1 MDVCSRSD
9 AKKQGKTR
17 YFTGKPC
24 THGHVAE
31 RFVSSFQCVTCTTER
46 VVAWQKAYPDLAAEK
61 HARWKAKNPGLPAK
75 RAAEWYAN
83 NTARAKVAQRQY
95 RDNNPEKMRHLSAKA
110 RADKFWRTPA
120 WLTDEDRWLIEEVYD
135 LAVQRNDCTGIE
147 WHVDHIVP
155 LRGKYVS
162 GLHVPDNLQVIPA
175 KDNLRKSNRSLTCL

>member
-17 YFTGKPC
+17 YFTGNPC
-24 THGHVAE
+24 KHGHVVE
-31 RFVSSFQCVTCTTER
+31 RLVSSNECVICNAAK
-46 VVAWQKAYPDLAAEK
+46 VVAWQKAHPDRAAAK
-61 HARWKAKNPGLPAK
+61 YARWKTKNPNLPAK

-83 NTARAKVAQRQY
+83 NTARAKVAQRRY

-110 RADKFWRTPA
+110 RADKFRRTPI

-135 LAVQRNDCTGIE
+135 LATQRNACTGVE
-147 WHVDHIVP
+147 WHVDHIIP

-162 GLHVPDNLQVIPA
+162 GLHVPDNLQVILA